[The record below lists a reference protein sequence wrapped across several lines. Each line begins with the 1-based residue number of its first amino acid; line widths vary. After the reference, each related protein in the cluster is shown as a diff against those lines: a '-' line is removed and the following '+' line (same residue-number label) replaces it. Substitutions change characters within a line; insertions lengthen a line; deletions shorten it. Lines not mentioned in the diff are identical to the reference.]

1 MAKPDRI
8 QLIEEFTI
16 QKGGGQGLREA
27 EEAGLN
33 PKVYRSSLSAG
44 VGRAGRVNL
53 NERIYDV
60 EELISEH
67 ERLCREASF
76 NPAHLTHPDSAENF
90 DICAGFVGGE
100 TVILEDG
107 SALMRGE
114 FGLLDSYLGK
124 HLEVLYEAG
133 LPIGFSSRAWGRPER
148 HKLDENSPFLS
159 MNPEHEGKTVT
170 LIRDLELE
178 GYDAVRVPSAE
189 VYADAPQNV
198 RESLQAVNEAF
209 SKGRIQEDSQK
220 TGEERV
226 EEADEEGGSAMLLKD
241 ITSLEQL
248 QEHAPDLAKLLVA
261 KAVEGLVEAEKLD
274 EANAK
279 IEELTKAV
287 ETAELTEAGRD
298 DAVTK
303 LSEQLV
309 EMRAEMKRR
318 DEEAEAK
325 VARAALR
332 AEVSEHLD
340 NELRG
345 VAAQSVIR
353 RHVLEGFDG
362 GRLADLDAVKA
373 DVVERLEIVNA
384 HSKRPELSVVINPN
398 RPTEDAESARESA
411 NPAPKSAANDALQG
425 MK

>member
-1 MAKPDRI
+1 
-8 QLIEEFTI
+8 
-16 QKGGGQGLREA
+16 
-27 EEAGLN
+27 
-33 PKVYRSSLSAG
+33 
-44 VGRAGRVNL
+44 
-53 NERIYDV
+53 
-60 EELISEH
+60 
-67 ERLCREASF
+67 
-76 NPAHLTHPDSAENF
+76 
-90 DICAGFVGGE
+90 
-100 TVILEDG
+100 
-107 SALMRGE
+107 
-114 FGLLDSYLGK
+114 
-124 HLEVLYEAG
+124 
-133 LPIGFSSRAWGRPER
+133 
-148 HKLDENSPFLS
+148 
-159 MNPEHEGKTVT
+159 
-170 LIRDLELE
+170 
-178 GYDAVRVPSAE
+178 
-189 VYADAPQNV
+189 
-198 RESLQAVNEAF
+198 
-209 SKGRIQEDSQK
+209 
-220 TGEERV
+220 
-226 EEADEEGGSAMLLKD
+226 MLLKD